1 VCVASDRINNNSKNQ
16 KIKAQKKRGK
26 KIYLAFSLFFPP
38 VVVSFFLLGLLVF
51 FLFLEK
57 KTQRDALRQQEVG
70 ENGLNRIRIRS
81 ADDELRRKEKD
92 FFQKVSRGR

>member
-1 VCVASDRINNNSKNQ
+1 
-16 KIKAQKKRGK
+16 
-26 KIYLAFSLFFPP
+26 
-38 VVVSFFLLGLLVF
+38 LGLLVF